1 MLERGFKGMF
11 LLSLG
16 CFKRSKGLVTK
27 PSSMLSSMQASEVSL
42 MLGLS
47 EDLRLAYQLKELF

>member
-1 MLERGFKGMF
+1 MF